1 MTPRAA
7 AARATPDISATPAV
21 EVIDTVDGR
30 SLRRERNAAR
40 LYDAAEELLATRS
53 FDELTVDEICER
65 AGVGR
70 ATFFRIFDTKAGL
83 LREFNRRLAEDARRR
98 LQAAGDVDIRTAL
111 DHVRRAIV
119 DAWRRAG
126 RGHVGM
132 AQEFVRTMPP
142 DDPHSAH
149 PELFA
154 LVAERIALA
163 VDTGELPDT
172 VPSDLAATLALIQ
185 IIAPVGYTLAGR
197 DVDIDKLS
205 RVLLDQWIH
214 GMTVGASPGRPSRR
228 SPRR

>member
-1 MTPRAA
+1 MTPRVA
-7 AARATPDISATPAV
+7 AARAAPDVSATAAV
-21 EVIDTVDGR
+21 GAIDAVDGR

-53 FDELTVDEICER
+53 FDELTVDEVCER

-98 LQAAGDVDIRTAL
+98 LDEAGDVDIRTAL

-119 DAWRRAG
+119 EAWRRAG

-154 LVAERIALA
+154 LVAERIVLA
-163 VDTGELPDT
+163 VDSGELPDT
-172 VPSDLAATLALIQ
+172 VPSDLAATLALMQ
-185 IIAPVGYTLAGR
+185 IIAPVGYALAGR
-197 DVDIDKLS
+197 DVDIDELS
-205 RVLLDQWIH
+205 RVLLDQWVH
-214 GMTVGASPGRPSRR
+214 GMEAGEWPGRPSRR
-228 SPRR
+228 SSRR

>member
-1 MTPRAA
+1 MTQPAA
-7 AARATPDISATPAV
+7 AHRAGPTVTPEEGIG
-21 EVIDTVDGR
+21 TVDGR

-53 FDELTVDEICER
+53 FDELTVEEICEQ

-83 LREFNRRLAEDARRR
+83 LREFNRRLADDARMR
-98 LQAAGDVDIRTAL
+98 LRAAGDVDLGTAL

-126 RGHVGM
+126 RGHVAM

-163 VDTGELPDT
+163 VGTGEVPDT
-172 VPSDLAATLALIQ
+172 VPPDLAATLALMQ
-185 IIAPVGYTLAGR
+185 IVAPFGYSLAGR
-197 DVDIDKLS
+197 DVDIDRLS

-214 GMTVGASPGRPSRR
+214 GMTAATPPARPSRR